1 MVTGSPNR
9 RFFFLVSCVPSKYI
23 HFAHLSR
30 VVQRCSVKQGASVLV
45 VVQIAVKIVWDV
57 ADVYAFSEIIC
68 LGTLTAH
75 LESSS
80 FISSSSSFSDFTT

>member
-1 MVTGSPNR
+1 M
-9 RFFFLVSCVPSKYI
+9 
-23 HFAHLSR
+23 
-30 VVQRCSVKQGASVLV
+30 KQGAQLLV
-45 VVQIAVKIVWDV
+45 VVQIAVMKVWDV
-57 ADVYAFSEIIC
+57 DDVYAFFEIIC

>member
-1 MVTGSPNR
+1 M
-9 RFFFLVSCVPSKYI
+9 
-23 HFAHLSR
+23 
-30 VVQRCSVKQGASVLV
+30 KQGAQLLV

-57 ADVYAFSEIIC
+57 DDVYAFFEIIC
-68 LGTLTAH
+68 LGTLMAH

>member
-1 MVTGSPNR
+1 M
-9 RFFFLVSCVPSKYI
+9 
-23 HFAHLSR
+23 
-30 VVQRCSVKQGASVLV
+30 KQGAQLLV

-57 ADVYAFSEIIC
+57 DDVDAFFEIIC

>member
-1 MVTGSPNR
+1 M
-9 RFFFLVSCVPSKYI
+9 
-23 HFAHLSR
+23 
-30 VVQRCSVKQGASVLV
+30 KQGAQLLV

-57 ADVYAFSEIIC
+57 DDVYAFFEIIC